1 MPPIIMTLR
10 DPLYKPARLDHRI
23 LLHGSVD
30 EAGQDRF
37 QKLRGQQGLLR
48 LGQVGDHHRYQHL
61 GVGGIEQD
69 LVIL

>member
-30 EAGQDRF
+30 EAGKNRF
-37 QKLRGQQGLLR
+37 EKIRRKQGVGG

-69 LVIL
+69 LVI